1 MRGKEINEE
10 EEGEKNQKSVS
21 LLCTCVCKM
30 LYSKLHGC
38 MFIIMKKLNE
48 IVDER
53 ITRLS

>member
-1 MRGKEINEE
+1 MRG

-30 LYSKLHGC
+30 LCSKLHGC